1 MTLPPSHVAT
11 TYLSAQEDAYQK
23 LRTARGAPG
32 QPGVG
37 RGPCAARGRDRREPQ
52 PDRCPA
58 ACQAFPVPRPGC
70 ARSGR
75 GCWI

>member
-37 RGPCAARGRDRREPQ
+37 RVRAQHEVVTGGSHNLTDVLPPARRFLSR
-52 PDRCPA
+52 A
-58 ACQAFPVPRPGC
+58 LA

-75 GCWI
+75 AG